1 MRQDLP
7 TNEIERGVSKFLKIS
22 SSLSKGVKSKS
33 KALRNKIK
41 ASSQCK
47 LLRAKK
53 EQLEIKVK
61 VSPSACLL
69 RIKIEQLEI
78 EVEFG
83 LNGITY
89 VNMLYIENLSM
100 FLYYYWFQHRAIL
113 STPIS
118 RPRSCKFRVLPLYH
132 TLKFTAVAYT
142 TITYVNNVGVK
153 SC

>member
-1 MRQDLP
+1 MLRAKVKHL
-7 TNEIERGVSKFLKIS
+7 EIKPKAN
-22 SSLSKGVKSKS
+22 SL
-33 KALRNKIK
+33 
-41 ASSQCK
+41 CK

-61 VSPSACLL
+61 ARPSACLL

-83 LNGITY
+83 LNGITTI
-89 VNMLYIENLSM
+89 NMLYKERLSM

-113 STPIS
+113 STPTS
-118 RPRSCKFRVLPLYH
+118 RPQSCKFQVVPLHH
-132 TLKFTAVAYT
+132 TLKFTPIAYT
-142 TITYVNNVGVK
+142 TITYVNNVGVQ